1 VIGWTQKD
9 KQVLEFISQHFQGA
23 WSYNKQ
29 RDFWVLTIR
38 KQSEVT
44 RLLALFEIHPL
55 YGLKRLDYQDLC
67 LAHKLFLTKAH
78 LTEEGINNLRSIS
91 AGMNQ
96 RRFLK
101 KDDPGNE

>member
-1 VIGWTQKD
+1 M
-9 KQVLEFISQHFQGA
+9 
-23 WSYNKQ
+23 
-29 RDFWVLTIR
+29 TIR

-44 RLLALFEIHPL
+44 RLLAIFEIHPL